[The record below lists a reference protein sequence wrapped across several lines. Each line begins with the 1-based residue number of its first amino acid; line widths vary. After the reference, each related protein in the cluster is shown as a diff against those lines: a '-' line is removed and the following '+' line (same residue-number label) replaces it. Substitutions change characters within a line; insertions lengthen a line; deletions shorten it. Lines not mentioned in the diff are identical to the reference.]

1 MIAAALPT
9 GEVHPVADLFPMLP
23 EDELHELAAD
33 IRANGLQHPLVI
45 DKDGVL
51 IDGRNRWAACQIA
64 GVDPRF
70 EELADGVDPVA
81 YILSTNV
88 QRRHMNAGQRAM
100 VTVRAIAD
108 FKLKSQKQLGETL
121 RLNEGRISQAGTILK
136 YRPDLADE
144 VIAGTLPLN
153 DAYAQAKARK
163 DGKDTAEARMAVLER
178 EAPSLALEVREER
191 LTVNEAWAAYQQ
203 RKADEERERKETTQ
217 IYVKAITSLWSVL
230 PEGSDL
236 VVANWEPSANN
247 MAAVAPLQHLW
258 TADGIR
264 TVAARLE
271 ALASA
276 VDGLGGK
283 LP

>member
-1 MIAAALPT
+1 
-9 GEVHPVADLFPMLP
+9 MLP